1 MTTNISAPRGAFP
14 ARQLIVA
21 LTLALAVMISVTAP
35 LGLSAPQAR
44 LLAIVLVTL
53 SLWGTAVLPGHLASL
68 IFFAFALIAGLAPPE
83 QVFAGFGSA
92 AIWLIVSGFVIGAA
106 ITLSGLGARLAA
118 LAGPALTGSYP
129 RLLGGLMLMAM
140 VMGFLMPSSV
150 GRASVLVPI
159 GMALAS
165 HVGFGPGSNGRIGI
179 AVLLTI
185 GCNMPGFAIL
195 PANIPNMILAGAS
208 ETIWAQQFGY
218 MTYLVLHYPVL
229 GLVKAAVVV
238 LLVTRLFPARI
249 APTASRAHDVPETP
263 AAGPKDQRGAQ
274 IRTGLILAAALGFW
288 MTDNLHGINS
298 AWIGLVAAAA
308 LMMPRFG
315 VVTPQAFRNAT
326 DFGMLLFVAGAL
338 ALGTLMDGSGLA
350 TMFGNGLRNMLPLQE
365 GWDFLNFLSLSGM
378 SLVTGL
384 LTTMPGVPA
393 VLTPMAGD
401 LASQTGL
408 GLDTVLMTQVIGFS
422 TPLFAYQLAPLVVA
436 MQLSGERLG
445 HLGRLILPL
454 AAITALVLIP
464 LDFLWWRLLG
474 WI

>member
-53 SLWGTAVLPGHLASL
+53 SLWGTAVLPGYLASL
-68 IFFAFALIAGLAPPE
+68 IFFAFVLIAGLAPPE

-140 VMGFLMPSSV
+140 AMGFLMPSSV

-165 HVGFGPGSNGRIGI
+165 QAGFGPGSNGRIGI

-208 ETIWAQQFGY
+208 ETIWARHFGY
-218 MTYLVLHYPVL
+218 MAYLMLHYPVL

-238 LLVTRLFPARI
+238 VLVTRIFPARI
-249 APTASRAHDVPETP
+249 TRAAAPPEP
-263 AAGPKDQRGAQ
+263 SAAAPQGQRGAQ
-274 IRTGLILAAALGFW
+274 IRTALILAAALGFW
-288 MTDNLHGINS
+288 MTDSLHGINS
-298 AWIGLVAAAA
+298 AWVGLVAAAA
-308 LMMPRFG
+308 LMMPRLG

-326 DFGMLLFVAGAL
+326 DFGTLLFVAGAL
-338 ALGTLMDGSGLA
+338 ALGTLMDSSGLA
-350 TMFGNGLRNMLPLQE
+350 TMFGTLLRDLLPLQE
-365 GWDFLNFLSLSGM
+365 GRDFMNFLSLSGM
-378 SLVTGL
+378 ALLTGL
-384 LTTMPGVPA
+384 FTTIPGVPA

-401 LASQTGL
+401 LAGQTGL
-408 GLDTVLMTQVIGFS
+408 GLETVLMTQVLGFS

-445 HLGRLILPL
+445 HLGRVILPL